1 MKNMKIKNKL
11 LLSFAVVIT
20 FSVILISTG
29 FVGIRHVDRMYT
41 EMLEFPVIRMTT
53 ASDALL
59 SLAETRRYI
68 YATIA
73 YIGEPESIQRS
84 MHSAAASRDVML
96 EQIQVY
102 ENAVIDDPSMTESE
116 RQTRLTAINDLRR
129 FLDMYALIA
138 LEIQASIMDFQL
150 AEARAHLASGI
161 DAIESMVFLLSYSR
175 DLEVDVMRTQS
186 EVLTDQTHL
195 ILTVMITSSVVMIA
209 ASIALAAYVANK
221 ITKPINELVDVA
233 NNVANGNLNVNI
245 RTTDSAD
252 ETGMLAESFSAVI
265 NNMSNILNDIDVMYK
280 DHENGVMDRRIDSS
294 RYKGSY
300 QDVATGV
307 NTMVNSYVLMLED
320 IFKVLGGFANGQFDT
335 DLKQYKGQKEIVNK
349 EIGLLRT
356 TIEEIAKEIN
366 IMVSAGAAGDL
377 SKRSDCSKYR
387 GQWSEI
393 MQCLNLVLDSVIDPI
408 TEAQS
413 VMLEMS
419 KGNLNVSVN
428 GDYAGEFKQIKDS
441 INNTVTVI
449 SSIINEISDVLTK
462 IAQGDLRIS
471 ITREYIGQ
479 FSTIKESINTIIDS
493 LNSTMGEITMASDQV
508 LQGSKQ
514 ISDSSA
520 YLAQGATEQSEAIT
534 ALMVSVNEINSQ
546 THKNAESASNANNLS
561 DISVSNAS
569 TGNMEMKNM
578 LESMDGIKDSSTA
591 ISKIIKVI
599 EDIAFQTNLLALN
612 AAVEAARAGEHGKGF
627 AVVAEEVRNLAARS
641 QNAAQE
647 TTSLIE
653 SSIERVGSGTE
664 TAHSTAKSFDKILQN
679 STEISGIISEI
690 TKASLDQADSVS
702 QVSSGLNRIS
712 EVVQSNTSSTEQ
724 TASVAQELNS
734 QAELLKQLV
743 AFFKIK

>member
-96 EQIQVY
+96 EQIQIY

-428 GDYAGEFKQIKDS
+428 GNYAGEFKQIKDS